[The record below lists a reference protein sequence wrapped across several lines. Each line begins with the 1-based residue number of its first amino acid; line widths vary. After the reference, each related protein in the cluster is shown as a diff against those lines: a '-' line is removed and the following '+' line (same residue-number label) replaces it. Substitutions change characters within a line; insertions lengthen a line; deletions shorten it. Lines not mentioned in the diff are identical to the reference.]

1 MGIPHHSSLI
11 PHPSVVV
18 VRPAMMEDVDAI
30 KALVDQFV
38 KTGDLLPRT
47 KREIMISIGD
57 WVLAEVDGK
66 PVGIAS
72 LLVYTPT
79 LAEVRSLAVL
89 PETQGMGLGR
99 KIVEATIEM
108 AREQGIPTVFALTRA
123 VKFFLRLG
131 FEITEKENF
140 PQKIYQV
147 CRICRLRDNCDE
159 TAVVMNLEDVSHE
172 GAKAQREDSKM
183 L

>member
-1 MGIPHHSSLI
+1 MSIFHPSSLI
-11 PHPSVVV
+11 SRPSVVV

-47 KREIMISIGD
+47 KREIMVSIGD

-72 LLVYTPT
+72 LLVYTMT

-89 PETQGMGLGR
+89 PETQGVGLGR
-99 KIVEATIEM
+99 KIVEAMIEM
-108 AREQGIPTVFALTRA
+108 ARERGIPTVFALTRA
-123 VKFFLRLG
+123 VKFFLQLG

-140 PQKIYQV
+140 PQKIYHA
-147 CRICRLRDNCDE
+147 CRICPLIDNCDE
-159 TAVVMNLEDVSHE
+159 TAVVLNLDPISCKDAKVQKE
-172 GAKAQREDSKM
+172 GV
-183 L
+183 

>member
-1 MGIPHHSSLI
+1 MGIPHPSSVTSPPQVI
-11 PHPSVVV
+11 
-18 VRPAMMEDVDAI
+18 VRPAMMEDVDVI

-89 PETQGMGLGR
+89 PETQGMGMGR

-108 AREQGIPTVFALTRA
+108 ARERGIPTVFALTRA
-123 VKFFLRLG
+123 VNFFLRLG

-147 CRICRLRDNCDE
+147 CRICPLKDNCDE
-159 TAVVMNLEDVSHE
+159 TAVVMHLDNVSHE
-172 GAKAQREDSKM
+172 GAKARRER
-183 L
+183 